1 MTEPVQQTSLA
12 GRQKEAGKSGGHA
25 VSVLSVKQE
34 QRLFIG
40 PRTFNT
46 VAAESRLF
54 EVVPN
59 VF

>member
-1 MTEPVQQTSLA
+1 MPVNEL
-12 GRQKEAGKSGGHA
+12 RGHA